1 MRQASRAEAWCANA
15 INELQY
21 LGCPK
26 EPGCPGTMA
35 GKMRDPYKVLGVR
48 KDAGADEIKAAWRSL
63 AKSAHPDHNL
73 GDPTATERFAEI
85 GRAYETLKDPQ
96 KRSRYDQIARMAEA
110 KGQSQEK
117 TIMQQRQAAREAA
130 ERARAA
136 RANADKIME
145 ELARANARKAAA
157 SGQQAGASES
167 PEDMVERIFGVKAGQ
182 AQQPQAT
189 VAAGAQQAEKPQE
202 QPNATAPEEPLVEE
216 EQLATVAASAGSR
229 SAFGI
234 IGSLVR
240 RITGSNA
247 PEKPPEKT
255 PEVAAEA
262 TVTLDDMLKS
272 RWITVPLPDNREARF
287 QATTDISNG
296 QVLHLKGQG
305 LKLQGMLRGDV
316 AVTVHLSTGGRFTL
330 DGSDVRTI
338 LPITIEN
345 AVLGCE
351 VMVEGLSGPVK
362 ITVPA
367 WSGSDQIVR
376 ISGEGLPDGNG
387 GKGDLVVELRLMLWE
402 KPDDKVTDLMRSM
415 REGLFL

>member
-1 MRQASRAEAWCANA
+1 
-15 INELQY
+15 
-21 LGCPK
+21 
-26 EPGCPGTMA
+26 
-35 GKMRDPYKVLGVR
+35 MRDPYKVLGVR
-48 KDAGADEIKAAWRSL
+48 KDAGADEIKSAWRNL
-63 AKSAHPDHNL
+63 AKTAHPDHNP
-73 GDPTATERFAEI
+73 GDPTASERFAEI

-110 KGQSQEK
+110 KGQSQEQ
-117 TIMQQRQAAREAA
+117 TIIQQRQAAREAA
-130 ERARAA
+130 ERAKAA

-157 SGQQAGASES
+157 SAASGQHGNAAES
-167 PEDMVERIFGVKAGQ
+167 PEDMVERIFGVKTGQ
-182 AQQPQAT
+182 AQQAQAT
-189 VAAGAQQAEKPQE
+189 ADVGTQQAEKPRE
-202 QPNATAPEEPLVEE
+202 QPTTAASEELQMEE
-216 EQLATVAASAGSR
+216 EQYAAVSASAGSR

-234 IGSLVR
+234 LGSLVR
-240 RITGSNA
+240 RITGGNV

-272 RWITVPLPDNREARF
+272 RWIIVPLPDGREARF

-316 AVTVHLSTGGRFTL
+316 AVTVHLSTDGRFTL
-330 DGSDVRTI
+330 EGSDVRTI
-338 LPITIEN
+338 LPVSIEN

-351 VMVEGLSGPVK
+351 TTVEGLNGPVR

-367 WSGSDQIVR
+367 WSGSDQIIR
-376 ISGEGLPDGNG
+376 ISGEGLPNGNG
-387 GKGDLVVELRLMLWE
+387 AKGDLIVELRLMLWE

-415 REGLFL
+415 REGFFL

>member
-1 MRQASRAEAWCANA
+1 M
-15 INELQY
+15 
-21 LGCPK
+21 
-26 EPGCPGTMA
+26 MA

-48 KDAGADEIKAAWRSL
+48 KDAGADEIKSAWRSL
-63 AKSAHPDHNL
+63 AKTAHPDHNL
-73 GDPTATERFAEI
+73 GDPTASERFAEI

-110 KGQSQEK
+110 KGQSQEQ

-130 ERARAA
+130 ERAKAA

-157 SGQQAGASES
+157 SAASGQQGNAAES
-167 PEDMVERIFGVKAGQ
+167 PEDMVERIFGVKTGQ
-182 AQQPQAT
+182 AQQAQATAAPGAPQA
-189 VAAGAQQAEKPQE
+189 ENPQE
-202 QPNATAPEEPLVEE
+202 QPNTAAPEEPQVEE
-216 EQLATVAASAGSR
+216 EQLATASAGSR

-234 IGSLVR
+234 LGSLVR
-240 RITGSNA
+240 RITGGNA

-316 AVTVHLSTGGRFTL
+316 AITVHLSTDGRFTL

-338 LPITIEN
+338 LPVTIEN

-351 VMVEGLSGPVK
+351 TTVEGLNGPVR

-367 WSGSDQIVR
+367 WSGSDQVVR

-387 GKGDLVVELRLMLWE
+387 GKGELIVELRLMLWE

>member
-1 MRQASRAEAWCANA
+1 
-15 INELQY
+15 
-21 LGCPK
+21 
-26 EPGCPGTMA
+26 
-35 GKMRDPYKVLGVR
+35 MRDPYKVLGVR
-48 KDAGADEIKAAWRSL
+48 KDAGADEIKSAWRSL
-63 AKSAHPDHNL
+63 AKTAHPDHNL
-73 GDPTATERFAEI
+73 GDPTASERFAEI

-110 KGQSQEK
+110 KGQSQEQ

-130 ERARAA
+130 ERAKAA

-157 SGQQAGASES
+157 SAASGQQGNATES
-167 PEDMVERIFGVKAGQ
+167 PEDMVERIFGVKTGQ
-182 AQQPQAT
+182 AQAT
-189 VAAGAQQAEKPQE
+189 AAAGAKQVEKPQE
-202 QPNATAPEEPLVEE
+202 QPDTAAPEEPQVEE
-216 EQLATVAASAGSR
+216 EQLATVSAAAGSR

-234 IGSLVR
+234 LGSLVR
-240 RITGSNA
+240 RITGGSA

-255 PEVAAEA
+255 PEGAAGA
-262 TVTLDDMLKS
+262 MVTLDDMLKS
-272 RWITVPLPDNREARF
+272 RWIAVPLPDNREARF

-316 AVTVHLSTGGRFTL
+316 AVTVHLSTDGRFTL

-351 VMVEGLSGPVK
+351 TTVEGLNGPVR

-367 WSGSDQIVR
+367 WSGSDQVVR

-387 GKGDLVVELRLMLWE
+387 GKGDLIVELRLMLWE

>member
-1 MRQASRAEAWCANA
+1 
-15 INELQY
+15 
-21 LGCPK
+21 
-26 EPGCPGTMA
+26 
-35 GKMRDPYKVLGVR
+35 MRDPYKVLGVR
-48 KDAGADEIKAAWRSL
+48 RDAGAEEIKSAWRSL
-63 AKSAHPDHNL
+63 AKTAHPDHNL
-73 GDPTATERFAEI
+73 GDPTASERFAEI

-110 KGQSQEK
+110 KGQSQEQ

-130 ERARAA
+130 ERAKAA

-157 SGQQAGASES
+157 SAASSQQGNATES
-167 PEDMVERIFGVKAGQ
+167 PEDMVERIFGVKTGQ
-182 AQQPQAT
+182 AQQAQAT
-189 VAAGAQQAEKPQE
+189 AATGVKQAEKPQE
-202 QPNATAPEEPLVEE
+202 QPDAAAPEEPQVED
-216 EQLATVAASAGSR
+216 EQLATVSATAGSR

-234 IGSLVR
+234 LGSLVR
-240 RITGSNA
+240 RITGGSA

-272 RWITVPLPDNREARF
+272 RWIAVPLPDNREARF

-316 AVTVHLSTGGRFTL
+316 AVTVHLSTDGRFTL

-351 VMVEGLSGPVK
+351 TTVDGLNGPVS

-367 WSGSDQIVR
+367 WSGSDQVVR

-387 GKGDLVVELRLMLWE
+387 AKGDLIVELRLMLWE

>member
-1 MRQASRAEAWCANA
+1 M
-15 INELQY
+15 
-21 LGCPK
+21 
-26 EPGCPGTMA
+26 MA

-48 KDAGADEIKAAWRSL
+48 KDAGADEIKSAWRSL
-63 AKSAHPDHNL
+63 AKTAHPDHNP
-73 GDPTATERFAEI
+73 GDPTASERFAEI

-110 KGQSQEK
+110 KGQSQEQ

-130 ERARAA
+130 EKAKTA

-145 ELARANARKAAA
+145 ELARGNARKAAA
-157 SGQQAGASES
+157 SAASGQQGNAAES

-182 AQQPQAT
+182 AQQAQAT
-189 VAAGAQQAEKPQE
+189 AAAGAKQAEKPQE
-202 QPNATAPEEPLVEE
+202 QPDTAAAEEPQVEE
-216 EQLATVAASAGSR
+216 EQLATASAGSR

-234 IGSLVR
+234 LGSLVR
-240 RITGSNA
+240 RITGGNA

-272 RWITVPLPDNREARF
+272 RWIAVPLPDNREARF

-305 LKLQGMLRGDV
+305 LKLPGMLRGDV
-316 AVTVHLSTGGRFTL
+316 AVTVHLSTDGRFTL
-330 DGSDVRTI
+330 EGSDVRTI
-338 LPITIEN
+338 LPVSIEN

-351 VMVEGLSGPVK
+351 TTVDGLNGPVR

-367 WSGSDQIVR
+367 WSGSDQVVR

-387 GKGDLVVELRLMLWE
+387 GKGDLIVELRLMLWE

>member
-1 MRQASRAEAWCANA
+1 
-15 INELQY
+15 
-21 LGCPK
+21 
-26 EPGCPGTMA
+26 
-35 GKMRDPYKVLGVR
+35 MRDPYKVLGVK

-63 AKSAHPDHNL
+63 AKTVHPDHNQ
-73 GDPTATERFAEI
+73 GDPTASERFAEI

-110 KGQSQEK
+110 KGQSHEQ

-130 ERARAA
+130 ERAKAA

-157 SGQQAGASES
+157 SAASGQANQQSAAGES
-167 PEDMVERIFGVKAGQ
+167 PEDVVERIFGVKTGR
-182 AQQPQAT
+182 AQQEQP
-189 VAAGAQQAEKPQE
+189 AAETGAQQAEQQSEK
-202 QPNATAPEEPLVEE
+202 QPEANAAATEEMPMEE
-216 EQLATVAASAGSR
+216 ELLATGTSAGSR

-234 IGSLVR
+234 LSSLVR
-240 RITGSNA
+240 RFTGA
-247 PEKPPEKT
+247 PALEKPPEKT

-272 RWITVPLPDNREARF
+272 RWITVPLPDSREARF

-316 AVTVHLSTGGRFTL
+316 AVTVHLSTDGRFTL

-338 LPITIEN
+338 LPVTIEN

-351 VMVEGLSGPVK
+351 TMVEGLNGPVK
-362 ITVPA
+362 LTVPA
-367 WSGSDQIVR
+367 WSGSDQTVR
-376 ISGEGLPDGNG
+376 ISCEGLPDGNG
-387 GKGDLVVELRLMLWE
+387 GKGDLIVELRLMLWE

>member
-1 MRQASRAEAWCANA
+1 MAKRHQWFLC
-15 INELQY
+15 
-21 LGCPK
+21 LGCSDGA
-26 EPGCPGTMA
+26 EHIHGMMA
-35 GKMRDPYKVLGVR
+35 GKMQDPYKVLGVR
-48 KDAGADEIKAAWRSL
+48 KDAGADEIKSAWRSL
-63 AKSAHPDHNL
+63 VKTAHPDHNL
-73 GDPTATERFAEI
+73 GDPTASERFAEI

-110 KGQSQEK
+110 KGQSREQ

-136 RANADKIME
+136 RANAEKIME

-157 SGQQAGASES
+157 SAASAQQNNAAES

-182 AQQPQAT
+182 AQ
-189 VAAGAQQAEKPQE
+189 AAAAAAPQAEKPQE
-202 QPNATAPEEPLVEE
+202 QPNTAAAEEEQAEE
-216 EQLATVAASAGSR
+216 EQLATVSAGSR

-234 IGSLVR
+234 LGSLVR
-240 RITGSNA
+240 RITGGNV
-247 PEKPPEKT
+247 PEKWPEKT

-272 RWITVPLPDNREARF
+272 RWIIVPLPDGREARF

-316 AVTVHLSTGGRFTL
+316 AVTVHLSTDGRFTL

-338 LPITIEN
+338 LPVSIEN

-351 VMVEGLSGPVK
+351 TTVEGLNGPVT

-367 WSGSDQIVR
+367 WSGSDQVVR
-376 ISGEGLPDGNG
+376 ISGEGLPDANG
-387 GKGDLVVELRLMLWE
+387 AKGDLIVELRLMLWE

>member
-1 MRQASRAEAWCANA
+1 M
-15 INELQY
+15 
-21 LGCPK
+21 
-26 EPGCPGTMA
+26 MA

-48 KDAGADEIKAAWRSL
+48 KDAGADEIKSAWRNL
-63 AKSAHPDHNL
+63 AKTAHPDHNP
-73 GDPTATERFAEI
+73 GDPTASERFAEI

-110 KGQSQEK
+110 KGQSQEQ

-130 ERARAA
+130 EKAKTA

-157 SGQQAGASES
+157 SAASGQQGNAAES

-182 AQQPQAT
+182 AQQAQAT
-189 VAAGAQQAEKPQE
+189 AAAGAKQAEKPQE
-202 QPNATAPEEPLVEE
+202 QPDTAAAEEPQVEE
-216 EQLATVAASAGSR
+216 EQLATASAGSR

-234 IGSLVR
+234 LGSLVR
-240 RITGSNA
+240 RITGGNA

-272 RWITVPLPDNREARF
+272 RWIAVPLPDNREARF

-296 QVLHLKGQG
+296 QVLHLRGQG

-316 AVTVHLSTGGRFTL
+316 AVTVHLSTDGRFTL
-330 DGSDVRTI
+330 EGSDVRTI
-338 LPITIEN
+338 LPVSIEN

-351 VMVEGLSGPVK
+351 TTVDGLNGPVR

-367 WSGSDQIVR
+367 WSGSDQVVR

-387 GKGDLVVELRLMLWE
+387 GKGDLIVELRLMLWE

>member
-1 MRQASRAEAWCANA
+1 
-15 INELQY
+15 
-21 LGCPK
+21 
-26 EPGCPGTMA
+26 
-35 GKMRDPYKVLGVR
+35 MRDPYKVLGVR
-48 KDAGADEIKAAWRSL
+48 RDAGAEEIKSAWRSL
-63 AKSAHPDHNL
+63 AKTAHPDHNL
-73 GDPTATERFAEI
+73 GDPTASERFAEI

-110 KGQSQEK
+110 KGQSQEQ

-130 ERARAA
+130 ERAKAA

-157 SGQQAGASES
+157 SAASGQQGNATES
-167 PEDMVERIFGVKAGQ
+167 PEDMVERIFGVKTGQ
-182 AQQPQAT
+182 AQQAQAT
-189 VAAGAQQAEKPQE
+189 AATGVKQAEKPQE
-202 QPNATAPEEPLVEE
+202 QPDTAAPEEPQVEA
-216 EQLATVAASAGSR
+216 EQLATVSAAAGSR

-234 IGSLVR
+234 LGSLVR
-240 RITGSNA
+240 RITGGSA

-272 RWITVPLPDNREARF
+272 RWIAVPLPDNREARF

-316 AVTVHLSTGGRFTL
+316 AVTVHLSTDGRFTL

-351 VMVEGLSGPVK
+351 TTVEGLNGPVR

-367 WSGSDQIVR
+367 WSGSDQVVR

-387 GKGDLVVELRLMLWE
+387 GKGDLIVELRLMLWE